1 VADDL
6 LTPRPHTTTRSV
18 LVASAVD
25 GGSTADW
32 LPQEQ
37 LAWFVWDAL
46 EEMDLSA
53 FDVGD

>member
-6 LTPRPHTTTRSV
+6 LTPRPHTTTRSA

-53 FDVGD
+53 FDVDD